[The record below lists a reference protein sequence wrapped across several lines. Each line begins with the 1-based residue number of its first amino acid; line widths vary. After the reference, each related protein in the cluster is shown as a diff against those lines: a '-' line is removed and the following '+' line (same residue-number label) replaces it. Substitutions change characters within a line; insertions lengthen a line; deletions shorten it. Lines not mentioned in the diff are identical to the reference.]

1 MIHRIAVAASAVA
14 LVLVSG
20 WTTSAAP
27 FFELR
32 LASDKPAA
40 GFTRMEMPSRDA
52 IYVSSSVAVSDEHVE
67 AMALEASR
75 LNRSTLAV
83 TWTAAGAAAYSSFL
97 KDNPGPLLVVL
108 LEGRPVASARIFP
121 PSPRAEVPR
130 FHVTIGIDVPE
141 SDVPRL
147 QREIARRWPDAPAK
161 QGASVSRRLR
171 PAVRI
176 ENRPDTAF
184 DILDRMRYYH
194 VPGVSIAVVDGHRIV
209 YASGFGVTE
218 FGGSKLVDTT
228 TLFLAGSISKPVF
241 ATGALKLVEQGK
253 LSLDDDVNRT
263 LKSWRL
269 PDSRFTAT
277 EKVTLRRLLTH
288 SAGLTVWGF
297 PGYRTDAA
305 IPTVQQVL
313 DGASPANTQPVRNDT
328 TPGARWLYSGGG
340 ITIAQ
345 LMATDATGESFP
357 ALMKRLVLDPAGMA
371 HSTFENPLPKSRD
384 ASAASGHER
393 FDTPVTG
400 RYHVYPEMAAAG
412 LWTTAPDLARWALAL
427 TRAYN
432 GDRNVLVSPETARQM
447 LSKQV
452 QQRPPFGSGHW
463 GLGVGVGGEGDS
475 VFFQHGGRDEGFVAS
490 SIMWPKLGRGLFV
503 LTNGVSGALLAEI
516 NRAFADVFG
525 HGAGPRTVK
534 RVAAADSASLAP
546 LAGTYEFVSPNLR
559 DTVRLDVKA
568 APGMLRMWD
577 YSLQR
582 MRYLLPDDG
591 GGFFDFDIGS
601 QFAVEREGSQPAGRV
616 TGLVLVQGT
625 NRRVARRVAP

>member
-1 MIHRIAVAASAVA
+1 MTHRIAVAASAIA

-20 WTTSAAP
+20 WTTSAAQAQ
-27 FFELR
+27 E
-32 LASDKPAA
+32 
-40 GFTRMEMPSRDA
+40 GG
-52 IYVSSSVAVSDEHVE
+52 SVV
-67 AMALEASR
+67 
-75 LNRSTLAV
+75 
-83 TWTAAGAAAYSSFL
+83 
-97 KDNPGPLLVVL
+97 
-108 LEGRPVASARIFP
+108 
-121 PSPRAEVPR
+121 
-130 FHVTIGIDVPE
+130 
-141 SDVPRL
+141 
-147 QREIARRWPDAPAK
+147 
-161 QGASVSRRLR
+161 RRLR
-171 PAVRI
+171 PAVRL

-194 VPGVSIAVVDGHRIV
+194 VPGVSIAVVDRHRIV

-218 FGGSKLVDTT
+218 FGGSMPVDTT

-241 ATGALKLVEQGK
+241 ATGALKLVEQGR

-269 PDSRFTAT
+269 PDSRFTET

-297 PGYRTDAA
+297 PGYRMDAA
-305 IPTVQQVL
+305 VPTVQQVL
-313 DGASPANTQPVRNDT
+313 DGASPANTAAVRNDT

-340 ITIAQ
+340 FTIAQ
-345 LMATDATGESFP
+345 LMATDATSESFP
-357 ALMKRLVLDPAGMA
+357 ALMKRLVLDPAGMTR
-371 HSTFENPLPKSRD
+371 STFENPLPKSRD

-412 LWTTAPDLARWALAL
+412 LWTTAPDLARWALAV
-427 TRAYN
+427 TRAYS
-432 GDRNVLVSPETARQM
+432 GERNAVLSPDMARQM
-447 LSKQV
+447 LSRQV
-452 QQRPPFGSGHW
+452 QQRPPFGTGHW

-490 SIMWPKLGRGLFV
+490 AIMWPKLGRGLFV
-503 LTNGVSGALLAEI
+503 LTNGVSGALLTEI
-516 NRAFADVFG
+516 NRAFADVYG

-559 DTVRLDVKA
+559 DTVRLDVRA

-616 TGLVLVQGT
+616 TALVLVQGT